1 MQSKVHPTY
10 KTKYHV
16 ANWPAYNQ
24 VLVRR
29 GDVTVWVSSEAIAAW
44 TARRSGRR
52 GGQRRYSDLAIET
65 ALTLRSST
73 ISRCARPKGSCT
85 RCSGSCVSTSP
96 FPTIRRSLGAVSICG
111 AVCGRSRPARALI
124 SCLTVRV
131 CPSSGQGSG
140 RPRHTVVAAG
150 VAGGS
155 STVASISQ
163 V

>member
-1 MQSKVHPTY
+1 MQSKVHPKY
-10 KTKYHV
+10 KTQYRV

-24 VLVRR
+24 ALVRR
-29 GDVTVWVSSEAIAAW
+29 GDVTVWVCSEAIAAW
-44 TARRSGRR
+44 
-52 GGQRRYSDLAIET
+52 
-65 ALTLRSST
+65 
-73 ISRCARPKGSCT
+73 PKGSCT
-85 RCSGSCVSTSP
+85 RCSGSCVSTFP
-96 FPTIRRSLGAVSICG
+96 FPTRRRSLGAVSICG
-111 AVCGRSRPARALI
+111 AVCGRSRPARAFI
-124 SCLTVRV
+124 SYLTVRV

>member
-10 KTKYHV
+10 KTQYRV
-16 ANWPAYNQ
+16 ANWPAYHQ
-24 VLVRR
+24 ALVRR
-29 GDVTVWVSSEAIAAW
+29 GDVTVWLSSEAIAA
-44 TARRSGRR
+44 
-52 GGQRRYSDLAIET
+52 
-65 ALTLRSST
+65 
-73 ISRCARPKGSCT
+73 RPKGSCP

-96 FPTIRRSLGAVSICG
+96 FPTIRRALGAVSI
-111 AVCGRSRPARALI
+111 CGRSRPARAFI

-150 VAGGS
+150 VAGGR